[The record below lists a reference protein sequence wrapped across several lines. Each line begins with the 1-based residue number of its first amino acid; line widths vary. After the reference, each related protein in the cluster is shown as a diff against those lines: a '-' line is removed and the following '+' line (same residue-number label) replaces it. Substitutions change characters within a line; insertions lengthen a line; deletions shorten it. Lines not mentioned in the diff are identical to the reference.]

1 MNNEWFTSEQLCPVE
16 RFPSDLRAHGT
27 LVTIWAPIRSD
38 PKAFPTIG
46 ASEPVACICVKL
58 AVIVCGYIV
67 CRIWQDRTRTGPSVR
82 QRPPRF
88 SNITE
93 AEAWHDFR
101 CRAEERKLLCPK
113 PLRAL
118 RIPRR
123 VVLRS
128 GVPWGNCASPSPS
141 HEEGVALL
149 VARTCNEGVPAHKEF
164 LRARQTPVPL
174 ICIVCWVLACTAPGT
189 R

>member
-1 MNNEWFTSEQLCPVE
+1 MCL
-16 RFPSDLRAHGT
+16 
-27 LVTIWAPIRSD
+27 
-38 PKAFPTIG
+38 
-46 ASEPVACICVKL
+46 
-58 AVIVCGYIV
+58 
-67 CRIWQDRTRTGPSVR
+67 IWQDRTRIGPSVR

-93 AEAWHDFR
+93 TEAWHYFR

-128 GVPWGNCASPSPS
+128 GSTFHGETALRLPPSLK
-141 HEEGVALL
+141 ECVALL
-149 VARTCNEGVPAHKEF
+149 VARTTCNEGVPAHKEV

-189 R
+189 WRYFCRLRFSLFSFLSLRRMGKNKA